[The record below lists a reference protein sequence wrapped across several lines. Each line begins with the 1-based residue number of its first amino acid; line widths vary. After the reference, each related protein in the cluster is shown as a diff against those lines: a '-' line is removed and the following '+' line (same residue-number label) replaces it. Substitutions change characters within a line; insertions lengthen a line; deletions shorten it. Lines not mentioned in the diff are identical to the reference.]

1 MVNEFQKLNTENEKE
16 INIENLKDLILTNE
30 EYMNHP
36 FAHTESERSYVFE
49 INNGEKKIFYY
60 GSSHTNESD
69 DPIFKEI
76 KKEFDR
82 INPDIVYIEGWQ
94 SINNKKDT
102 VRGVIKKESLDETKL
117 EGENHFTLKLGI
129 DAGKDF
135 ESPEPDFQKEIV
147 YLLEKGFSKKDI
159 FFFYTYRDIDQYQ
172 RQHKERKLEECKK
185 YIESEFKIFR
195 RDSGWDGAELDLL
208 EKEIV
213 AELDVNNTDKYHLQV
228 DPIPW
233 EGSSQTILNE
243 VSRNSSNFR
252 DEYIFERIAEGLK
265 KHNKIFVV
273 YGSAH
278 AVKQEPALRA
288 LIEKIK
294 NT

>member
-1 MVNEFQKLNTENEKE
+1 MVNEFPELNTENKKE

-30 EYMNHP
+30 EYRNHP
-36 FAHTESERSYVFE
+36 FANTEDERSYVFE
-49 INNGEKKIFYY
+49 INSGEKKIFYY
-60 GSSHTNESD
+60 GSSHTNESND
-69 DPIFKEI
+69 LIFKEI

-94 SINNKKDT
+94 SINNKKDA
-102 VRGVIKKESLDETKL
+102 VREFVKKESLDETKL

-135 ESPEPDFQKEIV
+135 ESPEPDFSKEIV

-159 FFFYTYRDIDQYQ
+159 FFFYIYRDIDQYQ

-213 AELDVNNTDKYHLQV
+213 AELDVHNVDKYHLQV

-233 EGSSQTILNE
+233 EGQPQTVLNE
-243 VSRNSSNFR
+243 VSRNSSHFR
-252 DEYIFERIAEGLK
+252 DEYIFERITEGLK
-265 KHNKIFVV
+265 KYNTIFVV

-278 AVKQEPALRA
+278 AVKQESALRA
-288 LIEKIK
+288 LFEKI
-294 NT
+294 